1 MSDYYGLPISTPPG
15 PPGIT
20 APNVASL
27 YQSAVPSASG
37 GVSGL
42 TNLLG
47 RAPEALGS
55 FRGPAMLGGTGE
67 LGLMGVARA
76 AAPSLI
82 LSQLAT
88 AGVNSTLPPSDA
100 RQVLGDAITGA
111 GVGGAIGSVVP
122 VVGTGV
128 GAAVGG
134 AGGALYGLA
143 DSFFGGDDSKP
154 DYKQSLAQAA
164 SSFGLDPSTYTT
176 AFDLLSK
183 SGVDEKSLSTQLA
196 QQLLSDA
203 STKKQVDLAQQQ
215 AIQQHAGDQ
224 KFALAMQAQAQ
235 QFFTPYVNNI
245 ITAGQSQADLLKQQA
260 DTLPAPYR
268 DVMLNQASQALT
280 QSQRLAGAYAAQT
293 AMLPSQ
299 YMYSQDLKR
308 QQELATL
315 QYQQSV
321 VNAQQGGSNADFS
334 SLVQQLAGQ
343 SAGG

>member
-1 MSDYYGLPISTPPG
+1 MSDYFGLPIPTPAG
-15 PPGIT
+15 VT

-27 YQSAVPSASG
+27 YQSSSALPSVGG
-37 GVSGL
+37 GVQGL

-47 RAPEALGS
+47 RAPGALSS
-55 FRGPAMLGGTGE
+55 FQGPAWLGGTGE
-67 LGLMGVARA
+67 LGVAGVARA

-88 AGVNSTLPPSDA
+88 AGVNKALPPSDA

-128 GAAVGG
+128 GAL
-134 AGGALYGLA
+134 AGGAAGGLYGLA
-143 DSFFGGDDSKP
+143 DSLFGGDNSKP

-183 SGVDEKSLSTQLA
+183 SGADEKTLSGQLATQLL
-196 QQLLSDA
+196 QDA
-203 STKKQVDLAQQQ
+203 STKKQTDFAQQQ
-215 AIQQHAGDQ
+215 AIAQHAGDQ

-245 ITAGQSQADLLKQQA
+245 ITAGQSQSDLLKQQA

-268 DVMLNQASQALT
+268 DVMLNQAQQALT
-280 QSQRLAGAYAAQT
+280 QSQRLAGAYAAQS

-299 YMYSQDLKR
+299 YMMSQDLQR
-308 QQELATL
+308 QQQLATL

-321 VNAQQGGSNADFS
+321 VNAQQGGSNTDFS